1 MIEREKLSTEDII
14 TYTPLKV
21 KIITDMKIRNTF
33 RTPEYNPIMLALRH
47 KYLTIKELV
56 VEYNKLVK
64 ERVQKMDLSEEEKE
78 KKTRQET
85 RKTKTIYRY
94 VKMLVDAG
102 LVVAAGKRIKMG
114 QIASETLYTR
124 VANLVYFKEDHKE
137 KWDSNVYDE
146 VIDRMV
152 IFLQQSNPDL
162 KITKKSLKDI
172 LLKIDDH
179 TSEVFSSTLEKMVD
193 EKTSYISGLTMQQN
207 QILTQYSE
215 IVSALLSINNFKD
228 EIAKFKK

>member
-1 MIEREKLSTEDII
+1 MSTEDII

-56 VEYNKLVK
+56 VEYNKMVA
-64 ERVQKMDLSEEEKE
+64 ERLQKMDIDKEDKE

-102 LVVAAGKRIKMG
+102 LVVAAGKRVKMG

-124 VANLVYFKEDHKE
+124 VAHLIYFKEDHKK
-137 KWDSNVYDE
+137 KWESELYDE

-162 KITKKSLKDI
+162 KITKNALKDI
-172 LLKIDDH
+172 LLKIDNH
-179 TSEVFSSTLEKMVD
+179 TTEVFSSTLEKMVD
-193 EKTSYISGLTMQQN
+193 EKTSYITGLTMLQN
-207 QILTQYSE
+207 QILTQYTE
-215 IVSALLSINNFKD
+215 IVNILFSKNNFKD
-228 EIAKFKK
+228 EIVKFKK